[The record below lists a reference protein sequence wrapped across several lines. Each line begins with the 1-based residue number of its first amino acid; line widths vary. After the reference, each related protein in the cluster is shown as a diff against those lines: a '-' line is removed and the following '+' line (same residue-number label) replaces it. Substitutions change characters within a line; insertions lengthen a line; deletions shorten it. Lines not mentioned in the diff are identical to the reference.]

1 MATFTSGTGSSD
13 PSPSPKILLAKP
25 GLVTG
30 GPVAGKFGRG
40 GGVGEDESAQF
51 RSRLP
56 SVASLNLLSDS
67 WDFHIDRFLP
77 VISRNLLFR
86 FIFLFHGHLS
96 SIIVGKGVEQNA
108 ILGSLVCVIKT
119 ND

>member
-1 MATFTSGTGSSD
+1 MAGPE

-30 GPVAGKFGRG
+30 APLTGKFGRG
-40 GGVGEDESAQF
+40 VSGEEDSTQL

-67 WDFHIDRFLP
+67 WDFHFDRFLP
-77 VISRNLLFR
+77 VSNNRRRLLLLLLLLLFYA
-86 FIFLFHGHLS
+86 
-96 SIIVGKGVEQNA
+96 QNA
-108 ILGSLVCVIKT
+108 YNLMFITAIEFSKRCSF
-119 ND
+119 

>member
-1 MATFTSGTGSSD
+1 MAGSE

-40 GGVGEDESAQF
+40 GTGDDDSVQL
-51 RSRLP
+51 RSRFP

-77 VISRNLLFR
+77 VRNLN
-86 FIFLFHGHLS
+86 LS
-96 SIIVGKGVEQNA
+96 LPLCLPFCRQN
-108 ILGSLVCVIKT
+108 VY
-119 ND
+119 N

>member
-1 MATFTSGTGSSD
+1 MAGPE

-30 GPVAGKFGRG
+30 APLTGKFGRG
-40 GGVGEDESAQF
+40 GAGEEDSTQL

-67 WDFHIDRFLP
+67 WDFHFDRFLP
-77 VISRNLLFR
+77 VSNNLLSFSSNFFAQNSYNLM
-86 FIFLFHGHLS
+86 FIT
-96 SIIVGKGVEQNA
+96 A
-108 ILGSLVCVIKT
+108 IEFSKRCSF
-119 ND
+119 